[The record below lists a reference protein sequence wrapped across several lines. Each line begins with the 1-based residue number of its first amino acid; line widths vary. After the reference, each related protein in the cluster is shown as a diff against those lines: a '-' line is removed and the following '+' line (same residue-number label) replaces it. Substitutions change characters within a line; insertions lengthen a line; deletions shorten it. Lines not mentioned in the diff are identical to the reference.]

1 MCRASYYAFPQ
12 LCSTHSEFSALG
24 AVIIWGLI
32 KLFCKSN
39 LVSLSFL
46 LTAESCRKP
55 QHYFSYVIYSAK
67 LTLSNYSLKNL
78 TILFFNVST
87 FFSKVL
93 MSRMTK
99 LEILQLYLKK
109 ISIGWL
115 ARVTRWVSLL
125 TILCTS
131 KINIKLDFDP
141 NCR

>member
-12 LCSTHSEFSALG
+12 LCSTNSEFIALG

-46 LTAESCRKP
+46 LTAESCGKP
-55 QHYFSYVIYSAK
+55 QHYFSYVRYSAK

-78 TILFFNVST
+78 TILFFNRST
-87 FFSKVL
+87 FFKCANVRDEETGNSTVVP
-93 MSRMTK
+93 
-99 LEILQLYLKK
+99 QKK
-109 ISIGWL
+109 FSNGWL
-115 ARVTRWVSLL
+115 VRVTRWVSLL

-131 KINIKLDFDP
+131 KINIKLDFVP
-141 NCR
+141 NCG